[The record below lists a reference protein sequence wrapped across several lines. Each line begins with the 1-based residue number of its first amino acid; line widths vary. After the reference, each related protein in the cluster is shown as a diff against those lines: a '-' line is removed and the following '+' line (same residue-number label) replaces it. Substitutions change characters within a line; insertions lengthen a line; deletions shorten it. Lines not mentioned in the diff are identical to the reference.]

1 MNKLNEGKISEI
13 TIDFSKI
20 RGKKINESYLTQ
32 LGTVVGY
39 ALEKM
44 LAGVSGNLLSVRGS
58 NAEITAFLATLAAEK
73 NYLQSFMKHGLGD
86 QKTYNSRYKL
96 ESAIKMFER
105 ETNLKWPIK

>member
-1 MNKLNEGKISEI
+1 MKKLSEDIVSEI

-44 LAGVSGNLLSVRGS
+44 FAGVGGNLLNVRGS
-58 NAEITAFLATLAAEK
+58 NAEITAFLTTLAAEK

-96 ESAIKMFER
+96 ENAIKKFER
-105 ETNLKWPIK
+105 ETSLKWPIK